1 MSTKKYVPLVLFLV
15 AAAVPARGQQDPP
28 EAGKVVLGVAEASVV
43 ALGYRASKLIGAS
56 VYNDRSE
63 KIGKIGDLIV
73 APDGTLSF
81 AIVDVGGFLGVGRR
95 HVAIPV
101 GQFSDVRP
109 RIVLPGASK
118 DALKALPPFQYAK

>member
-1 MSTKKYVPLVLFLV
+1 MSTQKWVPLVLFFV
-15 AAAVPARGQQDPP
+15 ASAGPAHAQQDPP
-28 EAGKVVLGVAEASVV
+28 EAGKVVLGVAEADAV

-81 AIVDVGGFLGVGRR
+81 AIVDVCGFLGVGRR
-95 HVAIPV
+95 HIAIPV
-101 GQFSDVRP
+101 GQFSDVNP
-109 RIVLPGASK
+109 RVVLPGASK
-118 DALKALPPFQYAK
+118 DALKALPPFEYAN